1 MSTSGK
7 SFDASAVSRATW
19 IAAGGAL
26 ILFISVFLSWYTA
39 SVHGLGVS
47 ASGAAGTGSL
57 AKLVAL
63 LALIA
68 LAALV
73 IELFGTHG
81 HAPAA
86 RVADR
91 DGCGWPLGPL
101 HPDQVRRQA
110 RGRWRRRVDQ
120 SRLGDLRRA
129 HRGGGHRGRWLS
141 EDARGVASSL
151 RARTL
156 RCARPSHIV
165 DVVNDMR
172 G

>member
-26 ILFISVFLSWYTA
+26 ILFISVFFSWYTA

-47 ASGAAGTGSL
+47 ASGSGWDSGSL

-73 IELFGTHG
+73 IEMFVPTVTLPLPASLIVMGAGGLSVLFILIKFVDK
-81 HAPAA
+81 PA
-86 RVADR
+86 D
-91 DGCGWPLGPL
+91 
-101 HPDQVRRQA
+101 
-110 RGRWRRRVDQ
+110 
-120 SRLGDLRRA
+120 
-129 HRGGGHRGRWLS
+129 GGGVVSISLAWGIF
-141 EDARGVASSL
+141 VAL
-151 RARTL
+151 IA
-156 RCARPSHIV
+156 A
-165 DVVNDMR
+165 VVTVVGGYLKMQE